1 MKISMRPQLGRLPK
15 LFAQLLTGLC
25 VGGML
30 ILGACGGS
38 SVGTGG
44 SSSNMGANMGTAM
57 VTLTDMPGD
66 FLSYIVT
73 VDSLQLTRADG
84 TVVETITSKTPVDF
98 AQLVNLSEII
108 SARQLPSGSYTSVTL
123 TLDYSA
129 ANIVVD
135 NGTANGIAVPVGNI
149 YNGTGAALLSSPVTM
164 TLTLPAGKPLVITSR
179 TVANLALDFNLLAT
193 NTVVPVPVTT
203 PPAAVTSS
211 TTAVQVWVNPTL
223 SASLMPDTI
232 KQIHVRGPLVSVDTT
247 NNTYTVN
254 VRPFYN
260 STGNHGQLVV
270 NTASS
275 TTFTINGTAY
285 NTQTAGIA
293 ALNALS
299 AGTLT
304 AAYGSFE
311 VASGTF
317 TASAVLAGTSV
328 AGSALDSVE
337 GTVTGVTVNSDGT
350 TTLTVSRGSVCIEVC
365 RASEDGDEFRR
376 AVAATVGPNTVVTEQ
391 GQSGSFS
398 VKDISVG
405 QHLQLFGTYHDT
417 SGGTTDEASNPST
430 LDATSGSAFLMLT
443 QLWGV
448 VQPNTPATFATTP
461 FMANGT
467 QYNGVTLTL
476 QALDGQPPSA
486 FNFAGTGTSTANDAN
501 PSAYTVG
508 VPTALSIANLN
519 SGPAR
524 FYGFVTPFGTAQI
537 PAPPP
542 DFSAV
547 TLVNYANTEA
557 KLVMEWD
564 RPGPTL
570 PFGPLPLMAATGLV
584 MTPAILQSAER
595 ELRIGPQSI
604 DPSTFSTG
612 LTLQSDPAAT
622 MTQFA
627 IAHRSS
633 WKFESFSSF
642 ADLVTA
648 LNTDLNGTTML
659 LGLFAD
665 GPFNST
671 TGVLSVDELLIALSD

>member
-1 MKISMRPQLGRLPK
+1 MKNSILCDSGRSRGQK
-15 LFAQLLTGLC
+15 LFARLFTSLA

-30 ILGACGGS
+30 VLGACGGS
-38 SVGTGG
+38 SVGAGG
-44 SSSNMGANMGTAM
+44 SSNTTTMNSTMGAAM

-66 FLSYIVT
+66 FLSYVVT

-84 TVVETITSKTPVDF
+84 TVVETVTTSTPVDF
-98 AQLVNLSEII
+98 AKLVNLSEII
-108 SARQLPSGSYTSVTL
+108 SAQQLPAGSYVSATL

-129 ANIVVD
+129 ASIVVD
-135 NGTANGIAVPVGNI
+135 NGTAGGISVPVANI
-149 YNGTGAALLSSPVTM
+149 YNGTGTALLSSPISM
-164 TLTLPAGKPLVITSR
+164 KLTLPAGKPLVITPH

-203 PPAAVTSS
+203 PRAAVTSS
-211 TTAVQVWVNPTL
+211 TTAVQLWVNPSL
-223 SASLMPDTI
+223 SASLMPDTT
-232 KQIHVRGPLVSVDTT
+232 KQIRVRGPLVSVDTA
-247 NNTYTVN
+247 NNTYTID
-254 VRPFYN
+254 VRPFFN
-260 STGNHGQLVV
+260 ATGMHGQFLVS
-270 NTASS
+270 TSS
-275 TTFTINGTAY
+275 TTTFTINGTPY
-285 NTQTAGIA
+285 NTQSAGIA

-299 AGTLT
+299 MGTLT
-304 AAYGSFE
+304 AAYGSFD

-317 TASAVLAGTSV
+317 TASSVLAGTSV
-328 AGSALDSVE
+328 AGSSLDSVE
-337 GTVTGVTVNSDGT
+337 GTVTAVTANTDGT
-350 TTLTVSRGSVCIEVC
+350 STLTVTHGSISRADEDRDDFSRSV
-365 RASEDGDEFRR
+365 
-376 AVAATVGPNTVVTEQ
+376 AVTVGPKTAVTEQ

-398 VKDISVG
+398 SADISVG
-405 QHLQLFGTYHDT
+405 QHLQLFGTYSNT
-417 SGGTTDEASNPST
+417 SDNPT
-430 LDATSGSAFLMLT
+430 LDASNGSAILMLT
-443 QLWGV
+443 QLWGL
-448 VQPNTPATFATTP
+448 VQANTPATFATTP

-467 QYNGVTLTL
+467 QYNGLTLML

-486 FNFAGTGTSTANDAN
+486 FKFAGTGTSSANDAN
-501 PSAYTVG
+501 PAAYTVG
-508 VPTALSIANLN
+508 VPTALSITNLN

-524 FYGFVTPFGTAQI
+524 FYGFVTPFGTAKI

-557 KLVMEWD
+557 KLLVDWD

-570 PFGPLPLMAATGLV
+570 PFGPLPLSATAGLSLSQS
-584 MTPAILQSAER
+584 TLQSAEHD
-595 ELRIGPQSI
+595 EIRIGPQSI
-604 DPSTFSTG
+604 NPSMLTTG
-612 LTLQSDPAAT
+612 LTLQANAAAA

-659 LGLFAD
+659 LDVFAD

-671 TGVLSVDELLIALSD
+671 TGTLSVNQLLIALSD

>member
-1 MKISMRPQLGRLPK
+1 MKNSILCDSARSRGQK
-15 LFAQLLTGLC
+15 LFARLITGLA

-30 ILGACGGS
+30 FLGACGGS
-38 SVGTGG
+38 SVGSGG
-44 SSSNMGANMGTAM
+44 GTNMNSTMGTAM

-66 FLSYIVT
+66 FLSYVVT

-84 TVVETITSKTPVDF
+84 TVVETVTRSTPVDF
-98 AQLVNLSEII
+98 AKLVNLSEII
-108 SARQLPSGSYTSVTL
+108 SAPQVPAGSYVSATL

-129 ANIVVD
+129 AGIVVD
-135 NGTANGIAVPVGNI
+135 NGTAGGISVPVANI
-149 YNGTGAALLSSPVTM
+149 YNGKGTALLSSPVTM
-164 TLTLPAGKPLVITSR
+164 TLTLPTGKPLIITPH
-179 TVANLALDFNLLAT
+179 TVANFALDFNLLAT
-193 NTVVPVPVTT
+193 NTVVPVPVTM

-211 TTAVQVWVNPTL
+211 TTAVQVWVNPAL
-223 SASLMPDTI
+223 SVSLMPDTT
-232 KQIHVRGPLVSVDTT
+232 KQIRVRGPLVSVDTT
-247 NNTYTVN
+247 NNTYTID

-260 STGNHGQLVV
+260 STGMHGQFAVK
-270 NTASS
+270 TSGT

-304 AAYGSFE
+304 AAYGSFD

-328 AGSALDSVE
+328 PGSSLDSLE
-337 GTVTGVTVNSDGT
+337 GTVTAVTVNSDGT
-350 TTLTVSRGSVCIEVC
+350 STLTVTHGSIC
-365 RASEDGDEFRR
+365 RAEQEGDDQEGDDFSRSV
-376 AVAATVGPNTVVTEQ
+376 AVTVGPKTTVTEQ
-391 GQSGSFS
+391 GQGGSFS
-398 VKDISVG
+398 AADISVG
-405 QHLQLFGTYHDT
+405 QHLQLFGTY
-417 SGGTTDEASNPST
+417 SNTPGSRT
-430 LDATSGSAFLMLT
+430 LDASNGSAFLMLT
-443 QLWGV
+443 PLWGL

-467 QYNGVTLTL
+467 QYNGMTLML

-486 FNFAGTGTSTANDAN
+486 FKFAGTGTSAANDAN
-501 PSAYTVG
+501 PAAYTVG
-508 VPTALSIANLN
+508 VPSVLSITNLN

-524 FYGFVTPFGTAQI
+524 FYGFVTPFGTAKI

-547 TLVNYANTEA
+547 TLVNYANTAA
-557 KLVMEWD
+557 KLLVDWD
-564 RPGPTL
+564 HPGPTL
-570 PFGPLPLMAATGLV
+570 PFGPLPLSATTGLV
-584 MTPAILQSAER
+584 LSQTTLQSAEHDVI
-595 ELRIGPQSI
+595 RIGPQSI
-604 DPSTFSTG
+604 NPSMLSAG
-612 LTLQSDPAAT
+612 VTLQANAAAT

-642 ADLVTA
+642 ADLVSA
-648 LNTDLNGTTML
+648 LNADLNGTTTL
-659 LGLFAD
+659 LDVFAS

-671 TGVLSVDELLIALSD
+671 TGTLSVDQMLIDLSD

>member
-1 MKISMRPQLGRLPK
+1 MKNSIRPQFGQSYLRRLS
-15 LFAQLLTGLC
+15 AHLLTGLG
-25 VGGML
+25 VAGML
-30 ILGACGGS
+30 MLGACGGG
-38 SVGTGG
+38 SVGTGSNSTTMG
-44 SSSNMGANMGTAM
+44 SPTMGTAM
-57 VTLTDMPGD
+57 VTLTDLPGD

-84 TVVETITSKTPVDF
+84 TVVETIANSTPVDF

-108 SARQLPSGSYTSVTL
+108 SAQQVPSGSYVSATL

-129 ANIVVD
+129 ASIVVD
-135 NGTANGIAVPVGNI
+135 NGTPAGIPVPVGNI

-164 TLTLPAGKPLVITSR
+164 TLTLPSGKPLIISPR

-193 NTVVPVPVTT
+193 NTVVPLPVTN

-211 TTAVQVWVNPTL
+211 TTGVQVWVNPTL
-223 SASLMPDTI
+223 SASLMPDTT
-232 KQIHVRGPLVSVDTT
+232 KQIRVRGPLVSVDTT
-247 NNTYTVN
+247 KNTYTIN

-260 STGNHGQLVV
+260 AAGMHGQFVV
-270 NTASS
+270 NTSS
-275 TTFTINGTAY
+275 TTTFTINGTAY
-285 NTQTAGIA
+285 NTQMAGIA

-304 AAYGSFE
+304 AAYGTFN
-311 VASGTF
+311 VASSTF
-317 TASAVLAGTSV
+317 TASSVLAGTSV
-328 AGSALDSVE
+328 PGSSTDSVE
-337 GTVTGVTVNSDGT
+337 GTVTGITVNSDGT
-350 TTLTVSRGSVCIEVC
+350 WTLTVNHGRVC
-365 RASEDGDEFRR
+365 RESEDGDEFRR
-376 AVAATVGPNTVVTEQ
+376 AIAVTVGPNTAVSEQ

-405 QHLQLFGTYHDT
+405 QHLQLFGTYHETAGAASD
-417 SGGTTDEASNPST
+417 DMSNPPT
-430 LDATSGSAFLMLT
+430 LDATNGSAFLMLT
-443 QLWGV
+443 QLWGLV
-448 VQPNTPATFATTP
+448 EPNTSSTWGTTP

-467 QYNGVTLTL
+467 QFNGLTLML

-486 FNFAGTGTSTANDAN
+486 FQFAGTGTSSANDAN
-501 PSAYTVG
+501 PAAYTVG
-508 VPTALSIANLN
+508 VPTALSVANVN

-547 TLVNYANTEA
+547 TLVNYANTAA
-557 KLVMEWD
+557 KLLLDWD

-570 PFGPLPLMAATGLV
+570 PFGPLPLSAATGLV
-584 MTPAILQSAER
+584 MTPTTLQSAEH
-595 ELRIGPQSI
+595 ELIRIGPQVI
-604 DPSTFSTG
+604 DPSKISAG
-612 LTLQSDPAAT
+612 LTLQADPAAT

-627 IAHRSS
+627 IAHRGS

-665 GPFNST
+665 GPYNST
-671 TGVLSVDELLIALSD
+671 TGVLSADQLMIALSD

>member
-1 MKISMRPQLGRLPK
+1 MKNSILCDSARSRGQK
-15 LFAQLLTGLC
+15 LFARLITGLA

-38 SVGTGG
+38 SVGSGG
-44 SSSNMGANMGTAM
+44 GTNMNSTMGTAM

-66 FLSYIVT
+66 FLSYVVT

-84 TVVETITSKTPVDF
+84 TVVETVTRSTPVDF
-98 AQLVNLSEII
+98 AKLVNLSEII
-108 SARQLPSGSYTSVTL
+108 SAPQVPAGSYVSATL

-129 ANIVVD
+129 AGIVVD
-135 NGTANGIAVPVGNI
+135 NGTAGGISVPVANI
-149 YNGTGAALLSSPVTM
+149 YNGKGTALLSSPVTM
-164 TLTLPAGKPLVITSR
+164 TLTLPTGKPLIITPH
-179 TVANLALDFNLLAT
+179 TVANFALDFNLLAT
-193 NTVVPVPVTT
+193 NTVVPVPVTM

-211 TTAVQVWVNPTL
+211 TTAVQVWVNPAL
-223 SASLMPDTI
+223 SVSLMPDTT
-232 KQIHVRGPLVSVDTT
+232 KQIRVRGPLVSVDTT
-247 NNTYTVN
+247 NNTYTID

-260 STGNHGQLVV
+260 STGMHGQFAVK
-270 NTASS
+270 TSGT

-304 AAYGSFE
+304 AAYGSFD

-328 AGSALDSVE
+328 PGSSLDSLE
-337 GTVTGVTVNSDGT
+337 GTVTAVTVNSDGT
-350 TTLTVSRGSVCIEVC
+350 STLTVTHGSIC
-365 RASEDGDEFRR
+365 RAEQEGDDHEGDDFSRSV
-376 AVAATVGPNTVVTEQ
+376 AVTVGPKTTVTEQ
-391 GQSGSFS
+391 GQGGSFS
-398 VKDISVG
+398 AADISVG
-405 QHLQLFGTYHDT
+405 QHLQLFGTY
-417 SGGTTDEASNPST
+417 SNTPGSRT
-430 LDATSGSAFLMLT
+430 LDASNGSAFLMLT
-443 QLWGV
+443 PLWGL

-467 QYNGVTLTL
+467 QYNGITLML

-486 FNFAGTGTSTANDAN
+486 FKFAGTGTSAANDAN
-501 PSAYTVG
+501 PAAYTVG
-508 VPTALSIANLN
+508 VPSVLSITNLN

-524 FYGFVTPFGTAQI
+524 FYGFVTPFGTAKI

-547 TLVNYANTEA
+547 TLVNYANTAA
-557 KLVMEWD
+557 KLLVDWD
-564 RPGPTL
+564 HPGPTL
-570 PFGPLPLMAATGLV
+570 PFGPLPLSATTGLV
-584 MTPAILQSAER
+584 LSQTTLQSAEHDVI
-595 ELRIGPQSI
+595 RIGPQSI
-604 DPSTFSTG
+604 NPSMLSAG
-612 LTLQSDPAAT
+612 VTLQANAAAT

-642 ADLVTA
+642 ADLVSA
-648 LNTDLNGTTML
+648 LNADLNGTTTL
-659 LGLFAD
+659 LDVFAS

-671 TGVLSVDELLIALSD
+671 TGTLSVDQMLIDLSD